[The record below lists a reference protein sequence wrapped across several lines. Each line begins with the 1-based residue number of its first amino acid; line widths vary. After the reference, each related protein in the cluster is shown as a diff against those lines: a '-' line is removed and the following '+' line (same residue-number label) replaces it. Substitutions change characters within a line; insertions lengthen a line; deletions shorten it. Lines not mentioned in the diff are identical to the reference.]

1 MMEVFEYRGFELL
14 IERIP
19 RGWQV
24 RIASRQ
30 SAATHIPHHLQQVTR
45 PKKEDALA
53 EAKSMVDFL
62 IGH

>member
-1 MMEVFEYRGFELL
+1 MIEVVEYRGFELS

-30 SAATHIPHHLQQVTR
+30 RTTTHIPHYLQQVTK

-53 EAKSMVDFL
+53 EAKSMVDYL